1 MDSKSVGFLVFGLVM
16 VVFGYFP
23 YRFPR
28 AFFKRYS
35 WNLDKP
41 LPAWVPP
48 YNRAFGVALMI
59 AGSALAG
66 AGILV
71 IR

>member
-1 MDSKSVGFLVFGLVM
+1 MDAKAVGFLAFGLVM
-16 VVFGYFP
+16 AGVGYFP

-28 AFFKRYS
+28 AFYKRYS

-48 YNRAFGVALMI
+48 YNRVFGVALMI
-59 AGSALAG
+59 TGSALAA